1 MSHEEN
7 SVMETLDLAALERF
21 VVRAKATTYGGDGFT
36 LLPYRLGSH
45 DFQFIEGDWAYHD
58 SYVGTTDFAGQ
69 EVVYHKHG
77 AVWAMSY
84 YGRILLP
91 DVISGVDAGRVIKA
105 SLSAMYHEG
114 RFLGG
119 FRHVSEP
126 YIYVDTNQGDV
137 TWFQGRERIEAN
149 DKVAYELVYH
159 GGLIH

>member
-1 MSHEEN
+1 
-7 SVMETLDLAALERF
+7 METFDLAALEDF

-36 LLPYRLGSH
+36 LLPYRLDSH
-45 DFQFIEGDWAYHD
+45 DFQFVDGEWAYHD
-58 SYVGTTDFAGQ
+58 SYVGMTDFAGQ
-69 EVVYHKHG
+69 EVVYYQRH

-91 DVISGVDAGRVIKA
+91 DVITGVDAGRVIKA
-105 SLSAMYHEG
+105 SLSALYHQG

-137 TWFQGRERIEAN
+137 TWFQGREYIEAD
-149 DKVAYELVYH
+149 DKIAYELVYH